1 MEKPISSSARQIVT
15 SSSIGL
21 VMSGQM
27 SVWVYAAAA
36 LPQMEHS
43 NSTINFTPDE
53 ASWFATVPL
62 MMTIPG
68 SAVGA
73 TICEMVGPRRLYLIL
88 LPLFWFS
95 YTAMA
100 LASWKVIQDAGAAK
114 MILLMSRVIQGSVVS
129 LLFPTTS
136 IYVYEVN
143 RHRWRGTMTSILE
156 IWGTWG
162 FLLCYI
168 TGCFMSWSTIA
179 WFVPLI
185 TIVPGSVGV
194 VLSPESPLWLAR
206 KGKEEEARKILYRYR
221 CNLQEVAED
230 LKATCK
236 NQGQKA
242 QSLSELLRVMAK
254 KPNVLAMIA
263 SSVNTIMKELV
274 GFAVINI
281 YIVHIFD
288 AAGVGLDPR
297 YSSVIVGVVRL
308 AANTIASLLLH
319 HFRRRVL
326 LLCGNTLAG
335 TAAFFI
341 GLFFYL
347 KSSNYDVSWLGWLP
361 VTGLAV
367 HMLGCA
373 AAIGPTTWLMAVE
386 VLPGPVRSVGFGIAS
401 TNFAIAAF
409 VMSKTFVSVL
419 SYIGMHGV
427 FWFFTAGAIV
437 FNILTIVFLPE
448 TFGKS
453 LQDIEDYWNKS
464 SKVKEKIPVS
474 DNSDTGDLDT
484 ASFLSHSNNA

>member
-1 MEKPISSSARQIVT
+1 
-15 SSSIGL
+15 
-21 VMSGQM
+21 MSGQM

-36 LPQMEHS
+36 LPQMEHP

-62 MMTIPG
+62 LMTIPG

-73 TICEMVGPRRLYLIL
+73 TLCEMVGPRRLYLIL
-88 LPLFWFS
+88 LPVLWFS
-95 YTAMA
+95 YTSMA
-100 LASWKVIQDAGAAK
+100 FASLKGVQDAGVAETV
-114 MILLMSRVIQGSVVS
+114 LLICRIIQGTMVS
-129 LLFPTTS
+129 ILFPTTS

-168 TGCFMSWSTIA
+168 TGCFMDWSTIA

-185 TIVPGSVGV
+185 TIVPGSIGIIF
-194 VLSPESPLWLAR
+194 SPESPLWLAR
-206 KGKEEEARKILYRYR
+206 NGREDEARKVLYRYR
-221 CNLQEVAED
+221 CTVQEVAED
-230 LKATCK
+230 MKATLK
-236 NQGQKA
+236 NQNKKG
-242 QSLSELLRVMAK
+242 QSLSELMKIMAT
-254 KPNVLAMIA
+254 KPNVLAIIA
-263 SSVNTIMKELV
+263 SSINTIMKELV

-281 YIVHIFD
+281 YIVHIFA

-297 YSSVIVGVVRL
+297 YSSVIVGGVRL
-308 AANTIASLLLH
+308 ASNTVASLLLH
-319 HFRRRVL
+319 HFRRKL
-326 LLCGNTLAG
+326 LLIGGNSLAG

-347 KSSNYDVSWLGWLP
+347 KSSNYDVSWLEWLP

-386 VLPGPVRSVGFGIAS
+386 VLPGPVRSVGFGIAT

-409 VMSKTFVSVL
+409 IMSKSFVTVL
-419 SYIGMHGV
+419 SYIGMYGV
-427 FWFFTAGAIV
+427 FWFFTAGAIT
-437 FNILTIVFLPE
+437 FNILVIIFLPE

-464 SKVKEKIPVS
+464 SQRLEKIPVS
-474 DNSDTGDLDT
+474 DNSDKGDQDT
-484 ASFLSHSNNA
+484 EAFLVHCNSV